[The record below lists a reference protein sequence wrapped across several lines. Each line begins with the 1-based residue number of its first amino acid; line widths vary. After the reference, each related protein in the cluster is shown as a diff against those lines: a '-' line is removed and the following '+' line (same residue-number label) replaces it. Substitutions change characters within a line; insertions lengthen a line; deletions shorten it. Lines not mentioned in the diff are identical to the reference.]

1 VVVNRGQGQET
12 GRAYSL
18 TREVAKV
25 LRDIACLLLLS
36 ARRYMRVRYQ
46 SCAVSRLVCQHLAIF
61 DDYTYSH
68 AFISYGIM

>member
-1 VVVNRGQGQET
+1 M
-12 GRAYSL
+12 
-18 TREVAKV
+18 